1 MTNQDVGFVITQINC
16 LPRDGVIA
24 DGKARELYDT
34 RNILLSIAM
43 LYGTDL
49 FFLVNLTSTI
59 LF

>member
-49 FFLVNLTSTI
+49 FF
-59 LF
+59 